1 MKKYKVLFL
10 LVVCAIASSCSDEFT
25 QIIPTNKLLA
35 DEVFNDVKRVRE
47 FLNPAYAGVRSTAWV
62 SLDYYTNNVVKST
75 GAEREAVSGATA
87 EMSPVSGEWSNSI
100 NNIFTINEYFEFGFS
115 GLKYDAYS
123 ETLSDALLRRLRGE
137 AFGLRAYYK
146 WLLLKNFAGPS
157 AIDGTMLGIPNID
170 DLLTEEEAKNLSRST
185 YMESYNNINK
195 DLDSAYAYIDVLR
208 YSGNG
213 DVDGVN
219 QTSRISREMIWALR
233 ARMAVFAASPAYAQI
248 SWEDAAQIAYNAI
261 VEIDGGG
268 LKPLK
273 EYDNFG
279 DLSNE
284 DHLWRRSF
292 SQNGNLEKEYYPPSL
307 FGKGTGNPSQNLV
320 DAFPDSNGYP
330 IGNPSSIYNG
340 VNPYQ
345 NRDGRFERFIF
356 YNGQNDFRNAYIE
369 AFSGGKDANGGMR
382 KQGTRTGYYIKK
394 YLSNDVNLDSDQSGA
409 SDSAYKVYAIFSRT
423 GLYLDFAE
431 AAIEAYGVNGNDGT
445 MAFSAKEALSQI
457 RNRKDT
463 GITND
468 LYIDIADDFLASFR
482 SLIRNERRLEFAFE
496 GEYFYDVRR
505 WKMSLDELN
514 TPVMGVEVNKVGD
527 DAFTYQEKEVEA
539 RNFTERM
546 YYNPI
551 PRNKVLTSNAL
562 IQNAGWE

>member
-1 MKKYKVLFL
+1 MKKYKILFL
-10 LVVCAIASSCSDEFT
+10 LVVSALSSSCSDEFT
-25 QIIPTNKLLA
+25 QIVPTNNLLS
-35 DEVFNDVKRVRE
+35 DEIFNDVSRVRT
-47 FLNPAYAGVRSTAWV
+47 FLNPAYSGVSSTPLI
-62 SLDYYTNNVVKST
+62 SLDYHTNNLVNVS
-75 GAEREAVSGATA
+75 GAERAAVSGATA
-87 EMSPVSGEWSNSI
+87 EASPVSGQWGASLS
-100 NNIFTINEYFEFGFS
+100 NIFRINEYFKSGFS
-115 GLKYDAYS
+115 GIKYDAYS
-123 ETLSDALLRRLRGE
+123 ETYGNALKRRLRGE

-157 AIDGTMLGIPNID
+157 ATDGTMLGIPIID
-170 DLLTEEEAKNLSRST
+170 DLLTEKEVNNVPRST
-185 YMESYNNINK
+185 YMESYNSINK

-208 YSGNG
+208 YSGDG

-219 QTSRISREMIWALR
+219 QTSRISREMIWALK

-248 SWEDAAQIAYNAI
+248 SWGDAAQIAYNAI

-273 EYDNFG
+273 GYGNFG

-292 SQNGNLEKEYYPPSL
+292 SQNGNLESAYYPPSL
-307 FGKGTGNPSQNLV
+307 FGTGIGNPSQNLV
-320 DAFPDSNGYP
+320 DAFPDNNGYP
-330 IGNPSSIYNG
+330 INHPSSIYNG

-356 YNGQNDFRNAYIE
+356 YNGQNDFRNVYIE
-369 AFSGGKDANGGMR
+369 TFAGGKDAVGGILKR
-382 KQGTRTGYYIKK
+382 ATRTGYYIKK
-394 YLSNDVNLDSDQSGA
+394 YLSTDVNLDSEQSGA
-409 SDSAYKVYAIFSRT
+409 SNSAYKVYAIFSRE

-431 AAIEAYGVNGNDGT
+431 AAIEAYGVNGKDAA
-445 MAFSAKEALSQI
+445 MVFSAKEALSRI
-457 RNRKDT
+457 RSRPGT

-468 LYIDIADDFLASFR
+468 LYIDIADDFLNTFR
-482 SLIRNERRLEFAFE
+482 SLIHNERRLEFAFE
-496 GEYFYDVRR
+496 GEYYYDVRR
-505 WKMSLDELN
+505 WKMPLDQLS
-514 TPVMGVEVNKVGD
+514 TPVMGVEVMKVGD

-551 PRNKVLTSNAL
+551 PRNEVLTSNAL